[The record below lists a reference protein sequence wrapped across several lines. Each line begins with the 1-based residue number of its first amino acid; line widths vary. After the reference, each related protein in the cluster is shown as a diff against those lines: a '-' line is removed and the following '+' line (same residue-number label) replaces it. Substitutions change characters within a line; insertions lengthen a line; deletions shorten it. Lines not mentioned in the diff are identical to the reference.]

1 MRGILESAPTD
12 LPAPPTSLAGI
23 SNWLAPLNIKRS
35 LRAFDRCTIH
45 KTSKSNSKPV
55 LLFSALM
62 AASNSSKL
70 TLKYPLFCAEYLD
83 DSTLLIAGGG
93 GESRS
98 GIGNGIHLIDTSSD
112 ALNVKASL
120 DLPKDEDSVM
130 SCTILPSKKAV
141 IAGVNQAT
149 STITSGS
156 NAHFRTFWLSSE
168 NAEKAEIREISA
180 REYFRPK
187 AWDDIYQRVTKSSPS
202 GKYAV
207 IASSV
212 PLVRGEG
219 TYGGEVVVL
228 SVDEKGFAVLL
239 DRVTN
244 ESEIVDVDII
254 PAAEPAKTGK
264 AIEYVVYSTP
274 SSVYMRKITPNG
286 LGAETLVYTLP
297 GAPPPG
303 SSNRTKPQIRSVK
316 LLSPTLFLLLVNL
329 PFRSGVELLLVSAPS
344 GQQSSTLETQTYH
357 PPSIFRA
364 GVSAATAL
372 DVLKLAEKKVSSTTA
387 SQQVLIGIAS
397 ADLSIVLTILDLS
410 LTASGEGGS
419 KVQDAKFRHFK
430 QLPTSHSFPA
440 TKVAFSPLADDK
452 KKRELQLA
460 SVSASNTLVV
470 HKFTMADD
478 NHLSRPSALR
488 DTFPILLFSLVFIAL
503 LAVGL
508 QLVFEYRGNLPKF
521 DIMEVW
527 EDVVETVKG
536 GAKLGEQEMHRVEK
550 MGKKLKEE
558 LEGAGRGVR
567 EGLKKE
573 VVQGVLEGVIGMG

>member
-1 MRGILESAPTD
+1 
-12 LPAPPTSLAGI
+12 
-23 SNWLAPLNIKRS
+23 
-35 LRAFDRCTIH
+35 
-45 KTSKSNSKPV
+45 
-55 LLFSALM
+55 M
-62 AASNSSKL
+62 AASTSSKL

-93 GESRS
+93 GASRS
-98 GIGNGIHLIDTSSD
+98 GVGNGIHLVDTSSD
-112 ALNVKASL
+112 TLDIKATL

-141 IAGVNQAT
+141 IAGVNQAET
-149 STITSGS
+149 TISSGS
-156 NAHFRTFWLSSE
+156 NAHFRTFWLSPE
-168 NAEKAEIREISA
+168 NTEIRETSA

-187 AWDDIYQRVTKSSPS
+187 AWDDIYQRATKSSPS

-228 SVDEKGFAVLL
+228 SVDEKGLAVLI

-254 PAAEPAKTGK
+254 PATESGQTGK

-303 SSNRTKPQIRSVK
+303 SSNRTKPQIRSVR
-316 LLSPTLFLLLVNL
+316 LLSPTLLLLLVNL
-329 PFRSGVELLLVSAPS
+329 PFRSGVELLLVSSPA

-372 DVLKLAEKKVSSTTA
+372 DVLKLPTKTTSSTTS

-397 ADLSIVLTILDLS
+397 ADLSVVITLLDLA
-410 LTASGEGGS
+410 LTTSSEGSS
-419 KVQDAKFRHFK
+419 KVQDAKFRHYK

-440 TKVAFSPLADDK
+440 TNVAFSPLSANA
-452 KKRELQLA
+452 KKRELQVA

-470 HKFTMADD
+470 HKFTMADEH
-478 NHLSRPSALR
+478 HLSRPSALR

-536 GAKLGEQEMHRVEK
+536 GAKLGEQELHRVEK
-550 MGKKLKEE
+550 MGKKLKQE

>member
-1 MRGILESAPTD
+1 MLQVGRNILVSPI
-12 LPAPPTSLAGI
+12 PAP
-23 SNWLAPLNIKRS
+23 
-35 LRAFDRCTIH
+35 
-45 KTSKSNSKPV
+45 
-55 LLFSALM
+55 M

-93 GESRS
+93 GASRS
-98 GIGNGIHLIDTSSD
+98 GVGNGIHLVDTSSD
-112 ALNVKASL
+112 ALSIKASL

-149 STITSGS
+149 STISSGS

-168 NAEKAEIREISA
+168 KAEIKEISA

-228 SVDEKGFAVLL
+228 TVDEKGFAVLI
-239 DRVTN
+239 DRITN

-254 PAAEPAKTGK
+254 PAVEPGEVAKDV
-264 AIEYVVYSTP
+264 EYVVYSTP
-274 SSVYMRKITPNG
+274 SNVYMRKITPNG
-286 LGAETLVYTLP
+286 LGPEHLMYTLP

-303 SSNRTKPQIRSVK
+303 SSNRTKPQIRCAK

-329 PFRSGVELLLVSAPS
+329 PFRSGVELLLVSSPS
-344 GQQSSTLETQTYH
+344 GNQSSVLETHTYH

-372 DVLKLAEKKVSSTTA
+372 DVLKLPEKKLSSGTV
-387 SQQVLIGIAS
+387 SQQALIGIAS
-397 ADLSIVLTILDLS
+397 ADLSVVVALLDLS
-410 LTASGEGGS
+410 LTASGEGDK

-430 QLPTSHSFPA
+430 QLATAHSFPA
-440 TKVAFSPLADDK
+440 TKVAFSPLPAEK

-478 NHLSRPSALR
+478 SHLSRPSAFR

-536 GAKLGEQEMHRVEK
+536 GAKLGEQEMQRVEK
-550 MGKKLKEE
+550 MGRRLKEE